1 MVSSGCSGHHGGVA
15 PATDGRWAGL
25 QVYEAVG
32 MRDRKL
38 LDLVRHIDDA
48 PRLRALAARA
58 SPVRCPLV
66 LTVSGLS
73 DARAAA
79 GRHAGPQAI
88 LQAAADAQ
96 GAGRGP
102 WESRLC
108 AEQTMLLVSRCLPSG
123 TSFGS
128 RPMGFV
134 FVNVLRAPREADMML
149 GLAGTMA
156 AAYAA
161 MDCCVLHE
169 AGHTAEAGMGMQMG
183 LADLAGVPAE
193 VRVPGIGMCH
203 LRNYM
208 RWHASECFADAFG
221 SLSALAAGVPSG
233 IVSARPWMVA
243 STLADARTGGG
254 LAGEPFWSAYRFWR
268 GVYCTMPAVALAL
281 RHPPRQGAAGRAIA
295 DAALGAARR
304 GMLPP
309 EDMLEI
315 SAGVLPGWL
324 PEFDRGGMLPRFR
337 DRLAVPA
344 CREDIAAIPLRGGGP
359 GAAILELAAR
369 QFAVP
374 SRRLRL
380 HPGAGMAAQRSLSL
394 LFSREVLGIPEPAP
408 RQVSVPRQPA
418 PQPAAALAPC
428 H

>member
-1 MVSSGCSGHHGGVA
+1 
-15 PATDGRWAGL
+15 
-25 QVYEAVG
+25 
-32 MRDRKL
+32 
-38 LDLVRHIDDA
+38 
-48 PRLRALAARA
+48 
-58 SPVRCPLV
+58 
-66 LTVSGLS
+66 
-73 DARAAA
+73 
-79 GRHAGPQAI
+79 
-88 LQAAADAQ
+88 
-96 GAGRGP
+96 
-102 WESRLC
+102 
-108 AEQTMLLVSRCLPSG
+108 MLLVSRCLPSG

-134 FVNVLRAPREADMML
+134 FVNVLRAPREADML
-149 GLAGTMA
+149 HSVVGTVA

-169 AGHTAEAGMGMQMG
+169 AGHIAEACLGMQMG
-183 LADLAGVPAE
+183 PADLAGVPAE
-193 VRVPGIGMCH
+193 FRVPGMGMCH
-203 LRNYM
+203 LRNYV

-221 SLSALAAGVPSG
+221 ALSALAAGVPSG

-254 LAGEPFWSAYRFWR
+254 LAGEPFWSGYRFWR

-281 RHPPRQGAAGRAIA
+281 RHPPRQGAPCRVVA

-309 EDMLEI
+309 EDMLGI

-344 CREDIAAIPLRGGGP
+344 SREDITAIPLRGGGP

-374 SRRLRL
+374 SRRVRL

-394 LFSREVLGIPEPAP
+394 LFAREVLGIPEAAP
-408 RQVSVPRQPA
+408 RPAAVPRQPA
-418 PQPAAALAPC
+418 PQPAAAFAAC
-428 H
+428 R